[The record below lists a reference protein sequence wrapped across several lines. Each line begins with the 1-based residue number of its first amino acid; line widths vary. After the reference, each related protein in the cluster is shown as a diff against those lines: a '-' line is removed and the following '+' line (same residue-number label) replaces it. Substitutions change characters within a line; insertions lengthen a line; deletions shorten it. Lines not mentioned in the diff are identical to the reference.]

1 MLKVFDQNLDM
12 AFILAVWDLVFIL
25 TIFLLFSLALFII
38 WFLRNI
44 KKRPLW
50 AHILAGIL
58 LALSIFALF
67 LLSLKWITH
76 HGRSATVPNVA
87 GKSYAEARKL
97 LKKAGFDVEIQ
108 DSIYVDTMKP
118 LSVIKQI
125 PDADEVVKSNRTVYL
140 IISRDVPPIVEMPNL
155 VGYSFRNAEMVL
167 KNMDLR
173 IGDTT
178 FKPDFAKNAVLEQLY
193 NGNTIAPGT
202 KIRKGT
208 VISLVLGD
216 GVGKREFTVP
226 VITRMQ
232 FCEVKRILEESGIVI
247 GAIVADADV
256 TDTCSAWIYKQN
268 PERFND
274 EKKLNHI
281 RTGQTIDVW
290 LQLDKPSRKDSADQD
305 LLKPADKDILKP
317 L

>member
-1 MLKVFDQNLDM
+1 MFK
-12 AFILAVWDLVFIL
+12 FI
-25 TIFLLFSLALFII
+25 TQ
-38 WFLRNI
+38 
-44 KKRPLW
+44 RPLW
-50 AHILAGIL
+50 VNILAGIV
-58 LALSIFALF
+58 LAIGVFALF
-67 LLSLKWITH
+67 LLSLNWMTH

-87 GKSYAEARKL
+87 GKNYEEARKV

-108 DSIYVDTMKP
+108 DSIYSDTLKP
-118 LSVIKQI
+118 MAVIKQF
-125 PDADEVVKSNRTVYL
+125 PDADEVVKTNRTVYL
-140 IISRDVPPIVEMPNL
+140 VISRAVPPVVEMPNL

-167 KNMDLR
+167 DNMDLK

-193 NGNTIAPGT
+193 NGSTITPGT
-202 KIRKGT
+202 KIRKGS

-232 FCEVKRILEESGIVI
+232 FCEVRQKLEESGIVI

-256 TDTCSAWIYKQN
+256 SDTCSAWIYKQN
-268 PERFND
+268 PERFNE
-274 EKKLNHI
+274 EKQLNHI

-290 LQLDKPSRKDSADQD
+290 LQKEKPSRKDSVDNE
-305 LLKPADKDILKP
+305 PIKP

>member
-1 MLKVFDQNLDM
+1 MFK
-12 AFILAVWDLVFIL
+12 FI
-25 TIFLLFSLALFII
+25 TH
-38 WFLRNI
+38 
-44 KKRPLW
+44 RPLW
-50 AHILAGIL
+50 VNIAVAIGLAIL
-58 LALSIFALF
+58 LFAVF

-76 HGRSATVPNVA
+76 HGHSATVPSVT
-87 GKSYAEARKL
+87 GKNYEEAKKL
-97 LKKAGFDVEIQ
+97 LKKAGFDVVIQ
-108 DSIYVDTMKP
+108 DSIYVDTLKP

-140 IISRDVPPIVEMPNL
+140 VISRDVPPVVEMPNL

-167 KNMDLR
+167 NNMDMK

-193 NGNTIAPGT
+193 NGETITPGT
-202 KIRKGT
+202 KIRKGS

-216 GVGKREFTVP
+216 GVGKREFAVP
-226 VITRMQ
+226 VITGMK
-232 FCEVKRILEESGIVI
+232 FCDVKRNLEESGIII
-247 GAIVADADV
+247 GAIVMDADV

-268 PERFND
+268 PGRFDD

-290 LQLDKPSRKDSADQD
+290 LQLE
-305 LLKPADKDILKP
+305 KPAPKDTADKEILQP